1 MPVTVVEGR
10 RLTLTNLDKV
20 LYPATGTTKG
30 ELVHYYTVVAS
41 ALLPHLRDRPVSF
54 VRYPDG
60 PSGGTFVAKHLPQ
73 GTPAWVATAATPS
86 RSRGEPIRQVL
97 IQDLPTLVWA
107 ANLVAE
113 LHTPQWREDA
123 PGMADRL
130 VFDLDPGAP
139 ADILACRDA
148 ARLLRDRLAADGLT
162 AYPKTS
168 GSKGLHLLVPIEA
181 TPSAEVTAYAKTLAE
196 ELSAEN
202 PRAIVAKM
210 TKSARPGRVFVDFS
224 QNAAAKTTASPYTA
238 RARDVPMVSTPVTWD
253 ELNAATTADDLV
265 FTIDDVPERV
275 REHGDLLAPML
286 NPRRAGT
293 LPVSSAHAPRTRG
306 AHSAK
311 ARRTARPAAPAPTK
325 PADQPSPPTVRRALE
340 PPVAVMRPKAVRDVP
355 AEDALPGGT
364 QYSLKLDG
372 WRALAF
378 IRGDEPPVLQARSK
392 RDLAPGFPEV
402 HDALRTLPDGVVLD
416 GELCAWHEDRFAFGQ
431 LIRSPAARARDGAHI
446 AYVAFDL
453 LALPGHD
460 IRDRPLRERWD
471 LLTALLADAEPP
483 LQLVMAT
490 NDRDEALSWRTA
502 LAPTGVEGLVAKG
515 LGTPYAPMR
524 HGGWL
529 KIRDTDTIDVRV
541 TAFSG
546 TPRRPRTLVTELSDG
561 TEALTS
567 PQLDSRQAREVA
579 ATVANRTAAPV
590 PHPDLGSVHPITPPT
605 TAEVLR
611 APGRSPYVRFIRLR
625 ED

>member
-20 LYPATGTTKG
+20 LYPTTGTTKA
-30 ELVHYYTVVAS
+30 ELVHYYTAVAS

-60 PSGGTFVAKHLPQ
+60 PGGDTFVAKHLPQ

-113 LHTPQWREDA
+113 LHTPQWREDE
-123 PGMADRL
+123 PGAADRL

-168 GSKGLHLLVPIEA
+168 GSKGLHLLVPI
-181 TPSAEVTAYAKTLAE
+181 TPAPSSDVTAYAKRLAA
-196 ELSAEN
+196 ELAAAH
-202 PRAIVAKM
+202 PRLIVARM
-210 TKSARPGRVFVDFS
+210 AKSARPGRVFVDYS
-224 QNAAAKTTASPYTA
+224 QNAASKTTASPYTV
-238 RARDVPMVSTPVTWD
+238 RARETPTVSTPVTWD
-253 ELNAATTADDLV
+253 ELDAATAPSDLV
-265 FTIDDVPERV
+265 FTLDDVPERV
-275 REHGDLLAPML
+275 RTHGDLLAPML
-286 NPRRAGT
+286 NPRRAGA
-293 LPVSSAHAPRTRG
+293 LPGPG
-306 AHSAK
+306 
-311 ARRTARPAAPAPTK
+311 RP
-325 PADQPSPPTVRRALE
+325 VVERVLE
-340 PPVAVMRPKAVRDVP
+340 PPVAVMRPRPVRDVP

-378 IRGDEPPVLQARSK
+378 VRGDEPPVLQARSE
-392 RDLAPGFPEV
+392 RDLAPRFPEV
-402 HDALRTLPDGVVLD
+402 HDVLRALPDGVVLD
-416 GELCAWHEDRFAFGQ
+416 GELCAWHEGRFAFGQ
-431 LIRSPAARARDGAHI
+431 LIRSPKARARDGAQI
-446 AYVAFDL
+446 SYVAFDL

-460 IRDRPLRERWD
+460 LRSRPLRERWD
-471 LLTALLADAEPP
+471 LLTALLADATPP

-490 NDRDEALSWRTA
+490 NDRSEALSWRTA

-515 LGTPYAPMR
+515 LDTPYAPTR
-524 HGGWL
+524 HNNWL

-541 TAFSG
+541 TAYSG
-546 TPRRPRTLVTELSDG
+546 TPRRPRILVTELPDG

-567 PQLDSRQAREVA
+567 PQLDSRQAREAA
-579 ATVANRTAAPV
+579 ATLAPRTAATPI
-590 PHPDLGSVHPITPPT
+590 PHPDLGSVHPLTTPT
-605 TAEVLR
+605 TAEVLQPPTR
-611 APGRSPYVRFIRLR
+611 TPYVHYLRLR